1 MGSKKNFFEPI
12 TGIEINRAIDLSKSI
27 PEKLY
32 NFQEDIRY
40 LDSNQLFQKQF
51 TRQLLAITNDLEE
64 LNHLLLVMA
73 KPKDI
78 YYSSL
83 RTALA
88 AVSNIS
94 NALIITAYYLDSEN
108 KYKRLLNKNTF
119 SFEVNLI
126 LKKLDFVKQIL
137 ERLSKGNSS
146 NRGIERPVSDFRSRV

>member
-1 MGSKKNFFEPI
+1 MGSTKKFFEPI
-12 TGIEINRAIDLSKSI
+12 TGIEINRAVDLSKNI
-27 PEKLY
+27 PEKLN

-94 NALIITAYYLDSEN
+94 NALIITVYYLDSEN

-146 NRGIERPVSDFRSRV
+146 NRGIERPVSDFRSRA

>member
-1 MGSKKNFFEPI
+1 MGSKKKFFEPI
-12 TGIEINRAIDLSKSI
+12 TGIDINRAIDLSKSI
-27 PEKLY
+27 PEKLN

-51 TRQLLAITNDLEE
+51 THQLLAITNGLEE
-64 LNHLLLVMA
+64 LNHLLLVMV

-119 SFEVNLI
+119 SFELNLI

-146 NRGIERPVSDFRSRV
+146 NRGIQRPISNFRSRV